1 MLALTVLPVLY
12 GAFGWLYLLSAV
24 VLGGL
29 LFWGVWRV
37 LRAANALRTEG
48 LSLTRAAEAVGYQ
61 SDVVFAKAFKRVTGE
76 SPGRYRRGETPSL
89 SVRVPRTA

>member
-1 MLALTVLPVLY
+1 MA
-12 GAFGWLYLLSAV
+12 YLQR
-24 VLGGL
+24 
-29 LFWGVWRV
+29 WRV

-89 SVRVPRTA
+89 SVSLPRTA